1 MPLLLRL
8 FVALLAVFSLLTAR
22 HLHRHLRATPVGV
35 VAPPTQAPAKNKRCT
50 TNHLKNTQRVARPTP
65 AASLPQLLF
74 LRTL

>member
-22 HLHRHLRATPVGV
+22 HLHRNLRATPVGV
-35 VAPPTQAPAKNKRCT
+35 VAPPKHAPAKKKSCT
-50 TNHLKNTQRVARPTP
+50 TNRLKNTPRVARPAA